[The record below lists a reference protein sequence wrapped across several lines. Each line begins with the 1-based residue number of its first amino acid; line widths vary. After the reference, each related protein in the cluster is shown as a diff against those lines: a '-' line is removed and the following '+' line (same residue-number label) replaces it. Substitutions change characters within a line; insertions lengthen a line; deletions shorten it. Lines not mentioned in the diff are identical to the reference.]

1 MNFENVTKYSEVRCP
16 LCGHVLLEASEFSLY
31 SIKIYCRKCHKYVIL
46 QNKT

>member
-1 MNFENVTKYSEVRCP
+1 MNFENVMKYSEVRCP
-16 LCGHVLLEASEFSLY
+16 LCGHVLLEVSEFSLY